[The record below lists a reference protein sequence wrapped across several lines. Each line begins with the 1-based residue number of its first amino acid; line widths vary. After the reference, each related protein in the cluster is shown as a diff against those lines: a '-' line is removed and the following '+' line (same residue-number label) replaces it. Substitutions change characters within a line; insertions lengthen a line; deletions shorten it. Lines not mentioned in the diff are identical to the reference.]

1 MIVSENNK
9 EDHINT
15 SENKEN
21 NKFVVDIITSN
32 SLDKI
37 SIKFLILYLPIFWV
51 SGLLVVI
58 YWYDYLTNLFFADN
72 SIEIVLNILL
82 FPVIIFFTYLI
93 FISGCAVLGKLILVI
108 INLIHKPKEGIFRV
122 DKKDK
127 DYIFWHLRTELK
139 KLMIWLMNNS
149 PLPWIDTWA
158 FRWFGVKI
166 NYSNSLLDA
175 WCDVE
180 FIKFG
185 KKVIVGQGAIIMS
198 SMIIGNYLL
207 IEKVVI
213 DDYSVIGG
221 HSTISPGTVVGK
233 NTVIGALGLS
243 SYNQVLEDGW
253 IYFGFP
259 AIKLKKNK
267 YAETRRDLIKKVDVD
282 ESKKFETS
290 YEVNIDEDKKDL
302 I

>member
-1 MIVSENNK
+1 MTVSENNK
-9 EDHINT
+9 EDHINIL
-15 SENKEN
+15 ENKEN
-21 NKFVVDIITSN
+21 NKFVVDIITSS

-37 SIKFLILYLPIFWV
+37 NIKFLILYLPIFWV
-51 SGLLVVI
+51 SGLLVII
-58 YWYDYLTNLFFADN
+58 YWYDYLTNLFLADN
-72 SIEIVLNILL
+72 STELVLNILL

-93 FISGCAVLGKLILVI
+93 FICGCAVLGKLILVL

-185 KKVIVGQGAIIMS
+185 KKVIVGQGAVIMS

-267 YAETRRDLIKKVDVD
+267 YAETRRNLIKKVDVD